1 MVFSS
6 SISFLPWFAA
16 VCLAFGSFRR
26 TGLAVALA
34 AQLFYLFSRGLA
46 LGRLPLLGP
55 HDTLLFFSM
64 SLALM
69 GLLSS
74 YSPDVR
80 GRRWFT
86 VAAGV
91 SAGVVTA
98 ASLLFKPLNMPLP
111 QILDTLWFEL
121 HVVVAFFG
129 YALFVIG
136 GIASAAY
143 LLSGTRGYL
152 DLFYKTALVGWTF
165 FSVSMVSGGI
175 WGYYAWG
182 SYWLWTP
189 KELWTSILWLFYAL
203 VLHVRLKG
211 ARWDSITAWLG
222 IAGLFVM
229 LFTYLGVS
237 LLMKSSHSF

>member
-1 MVFSS
+1 MD
-6 SISFLPWFAA
+6 ISMPMPFLLWFALA
-16 VCLAFGSFRR
+16 CLAAGSFWR
-26 TGLAVALA
+26 TGLAAALA

-55 HDTLLFFSM
+55 HDTLLFFGM

-69 GLLSS
+69 GLLAS
-74 YSPDVR
+74 YSPVVR
-80 GRRWFT
+80 DKRWFT
-86 VAAGV
+86 VAVGI
-91 SAGVVTA
+91 SAGVLTA
-98 ASLLFKPLNMPLP
+98 AALLFKPLNMPLP

-129 YALFVIG
+129 YALFAIG

-143 LLSGTRGYL
+143 LCTGIRGHL

-165 FSVSMVSGGI
+165 FSVSMISGGI

-182 SYWLWTP
+182 TYWLWTA
-189 KELWTSILWLFYAL
+189 KELWISILWLFYAL

-211 ARWDSITAWLG
+211 ARWDAIFAWLG
-222 IAGLFVM
+222 IAGVFVM

>member
-1 MVFSS
+1 MSS
-6 SISFLPWFAA
+6 SIPLLLIIVVACLFL
-16 VCLAFGSFRR
+16 GSFRR
-26 TGLAVALA
+26 AGLVAALIC
-34 AQLFYLFSRGLA
+34 QLFYLFNRGLM

-64 SLALM
+64 SVVLM
-69 GLLSS
+69 AFISS
-74 YSPDVR
+74 YYPAVR
-80 GRRWFT
+80 DKRWFT
-86 VAAGV
+86 IVAGV
-91 SAGVVTA
+91 LAGSITLA
-98 ASLLFKPLNMPLP
+98 AIMFKPLNMPLP

-136 GIASAAY
+136 AIASAAY
-143 LLSGTRGYL
+143 LRTGIRGYL
-152 DLFYKTALVGWTF
+152 DLLYKTALVGWTF
-165 FSVSMVSGGI
+165 FSVSMISGGI

-182 SYWLWTP
+182 TYWLWTP

-203 VLHVRLKG
+203 LLHFRLKG
-211 ARWDSITAWLG
+211 SRWDAVFAWLG
-222 IAGLFVM
+222 IAGMFVM